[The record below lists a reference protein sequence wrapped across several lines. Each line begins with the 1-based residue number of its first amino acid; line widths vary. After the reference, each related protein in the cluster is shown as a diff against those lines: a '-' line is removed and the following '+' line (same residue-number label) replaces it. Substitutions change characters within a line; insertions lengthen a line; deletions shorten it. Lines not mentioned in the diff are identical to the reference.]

1 MKSLKKLSHLSVLGI
16 LIFCVST
23 NVLAK
28 TKPAKTKPQLN
39 NKTLQL
45 AYNRLIASSNRASE
59 QVKTS
64 HKRLIQKRQV
74 SRNNVNTRIHAAKV
88 AKKQL
93 RKKYRWGG
101 TSPRT
106 GFDCSGLTQYAYKT
120 AKIKLPRTAN
130 AQYKHTKRVALS
142 KIQTG
147 DLIFFHTRR
156 TRARVNHVGIYL
168 GGGKFIH
175 APRKGK
181 RVSVAKLNKY
191 WRRKAVGAGRV

>member
-1 MKSLKKLSHLSVLGI
+1 MKPLKKLSHLSVLGI

-45 AYNRLIASSNRASE
+45 AYNQLIASSNRASK

-64 HKRLIQKRQV
+64 HKRLTQKKQV
-74 SRNNVNTRIHAAKV
+74 SRNNSNNRIHAVKV

-106 GFDCSGLTQYAYKT
+106 GFDCSGLTQYAYRT
-120 AKIKLPRTAN
+120 AKIKLPRTAS
-130 AQYKHTKRVALS
+130 AQYQHTKRVALS

-168 GGGKFIH
+168 GGGRFIH

>member
-23 NVLAK
+23 NALAK
-28 TKPAKTKPQLN
+28 AKPVKTKPQI
-39 NKTLQL
+39 NKTMQL
-45 AYNRLIASSNRASE
+45 AYNRLIASSNRASKRV
-59 QVKTS
+59 QTS

-74 SRNNVNTRIHAAKV
+74 SRNNVNSRIHAVKV

-120 AKIKLPRTAN
+120 AKIKLPRTAS
-130 AQYKHTKRVALS
+130 AQYRQTKRVALS

-168 GGGKFIH
+168 GGGRFIH